1 MRFIPHLCSCILAIT
16 LASCQSELRVNLDA
30 EESNLL
36 DSNGVLYQNLEPFT
50 GLGFTMNDSGNVATE
65 TTFLNGLKDGPFK
78 TYTLEGKLAAS
89 GAYNKGMKVGPW
101 TEFCAGDNEP
111 WSFNLSPNDK
121 LFKKISFRNDTVVGP
136 SEVHRM
142 EDSTLYQRY
151 REFINQEG
159 GYTPI
164 DSVFEYRTSGEL
176 SGFYFYPD
184 SSGIWTRLET
194 YHENGQVH
202 MTVEKRKHVPS
213 KYKRMFREL
222 KKANREYNLGTD
234 LQSSL
239 VDDSLALKVVYLK
252 EYTES
257 GKIVQNIK
265 GCPALEEGYSVL
277 QAYEPLLKL
286 QAWSNLF
293 GGGSSSYFGSSGSSS
308 SSSYSS
314 SRSSSTSPCSACNRD
329 FHFKEWKNNGW
340 RSFYEQRP
348 GYQKCGSCDGYG
360 FTDEY
365 HALNYGN
372 PTTRHRCKN
381 SSCQNGWIQCRRC
394 YGKGHN

>member
-1 MRFIPHLCSCILAIT
+1 MRCTAWRTAPCI
-16 LASCQSELRVNLDA
+16 R
-30 EESNLL
+30 
-36 DSNGVLYQNLEPFT
+36 G
-50 GLGFTMNDSGNVATE
+50 
-65 TTFLNGLKDGPFK
+65 
-78 TYTLEGKLAAS
+78 
-89 GAYNKGMKVGPW
+89 
-101 TEFCAGDNEP
+101 
-111 WSFNLSPNDK
+111 
-121 LFKKISFRNDTVVGP
+121 
-136 SEVHRM
+136 
-142 EDSTLYQRY
+142 Y

-257 GKIVQNIK
+257 GKYRTEHQ
-265 GCPALEEGYSVL
+265 GM
-277 QAYEPLLKL
+277 
-286 QAWSNLF
+286 
-293 GGGSSSYFGSSGSSS
+293 SGSGRRLFRTSS
-308 SSSYSS
+308 
-314 SRSSSTSPCSACNRD
+314 
-329 FHFKEWKNNGW
+329 
-340 RSFYEQRP
+340 
-348 GYQKCGSCDGYG
+348 
-360 FTDEY
+360 
-365 HALNYGN
+365 L
-372 PTTRHRCKN
+372 
-381 SSCQNGWIQCRRC
+381 
-394 YGKGHN
+394 